1 MFSIFNFGKRKKE
14 QALREREQAK
24 RIKRTER
31 NLTKSAAIN
40 TQAIDVLNQSILNS
54 NGIKQGIDVF
64 NIQVADFQKTVDEN
78 RSLQVELQQQQ
89 NRLAGWEDDLKDR
102 KEAIRKEEI
111 SIHIRSENV
120 RKDEQRVAIKD
131 ADLDAERQNIKDERS
146 AMKDRVAK
154 AEKAENS

>member
-54 NGIKQGIDVF
+54 NGIRQGIDVF
-64 NIQVADFQKTVDEN
+64 NNQVADFQKTVDETARCKWN
-78 RSLQVELQQQQ
+78 C
-89 NRLAGWEDDLKDR
+89 
-102 KEAIRKEEI
+102 
-111 SIHIRSENV
+111 
-120 RKDEQRVAIKD
+120 
-131 ADLDAERQNIKDERS
+131 
-146 AMKDRVAK
+146 
-154 AEKAENS
+154 NSSRTAWRDGKMT